1 MLKRVFSV
9 LKVVEE
15 RKNFKIFK
23 IPPKTHKQDFL
34 KTEEFKENPQPIS
47 ASKTPYTF
55 TNPKVGDK
63 KYFWCTCGL
72 SQKQPFCDSSHM
84 NTSFK
89 PMGFVIQ
96 EQVKQVALCMCKKT
110 STAPYC
116 DHKACGY
123 LEKDQN

>member
-1 MLKRVFSV
+1 MLKRAFSV

-23 IPPKTHKQDFL
+23 IPRKTNKQEFL
-34 KTEEFKENPQPIS
+34 KTEEFKENPEPIS
-47 ASKTPYTF
+47 AAMVPYTF
-55 TNPKVGDK
+55 NNPQLGSK
-63 KYFWCTCGL
+63 KYFWCSCGL

-89 PMGFVIQ
+89 PLGFIIQ
-96 EQVKQVALCMCKKT
+96 QDVKQVALCMCKKT

-116 DHKACGY
+116 DHKTCGF
-123 LEKDQN
+123 LEKTQN